1 MFKGMGDWMGPA
13 SRLGGWGRAIP
24 PLNFTY
30 TVDYGNMYSCSAV
43 VAVHTQPSRKDN
55 TMATSKS
62 VSSIFEAHT
71 KEMQSRA
78 QRARDERDAV
88 KRARRALTPLL
99 KLVAFDDTKNNSAS
113 LDYNAYN
120 DRISVRLYMYDVEG
134 FKCDEVSARLWALE
148 NWKTITKQSVSEYP
162 SALNRTFHYRYEDG
176 TTVSFDVYVKN
187 DSQTCRKVVIGE
199 RAEIIKDYAI
209 QCD

>member
-1 MFKGMGDWMGPA
+1 
-13 SRLGGWGRAIP
+13 
-24 PLNFTY
+24 
-30 TVDYGNMYSCSAV
+30 MYSCIAV
-43 VAVHTQPSRKDN
+43 VAVHTKPSRKDN

-71 KEMQSRA
+71 KEMQARA

-134 FKCDEVSARLWALE
+134 FKCDEVTARLWALE